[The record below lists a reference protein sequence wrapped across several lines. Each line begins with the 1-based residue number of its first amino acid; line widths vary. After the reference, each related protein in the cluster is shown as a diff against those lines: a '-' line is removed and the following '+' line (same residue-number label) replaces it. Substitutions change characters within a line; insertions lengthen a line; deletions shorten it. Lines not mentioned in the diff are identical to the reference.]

1 MPRYRLE
8 NAEAVVRQRTY
19 RLSIPDRKDR
29 DALQPGDMVKLI
41 FMGHSE
47 HGAAERAWVEV
58 LSRKGRGYVGRVDN
72 DLLFIDVG
80 NGHVVF
86 GPQHV
91 IEILK
96 PHELERLHAQVQAND
111 TNVST
116 IH

>member
-1 MPRYRLE
+1 MKHNRLE
-8 NAEAVVRQRTY
+8 NAEAVVRRRTY

-41 FMGHSE
+41 FVGHSE

-58 LSRKGRGYVGRVDN
+58 LSRRGRRHVGRVDN

-96 PHELERLHAQVQAND
+96 PHELERIHAEVRAND
-111 TNVST
+111 ANVST
-116 IH
+116 VH